1 MKFDLTKDKG
11 IFHGKWALTPGVV
24 FPDTLVDFGPINADG
39 QYAWVLELQ
48 CVEVLGEVA
57 FIGANFYSSLKDK
70 TYLKEMEDSWHAHG
84 LD

>member
-1 MKFDLTKDKG
+1 MTKDTG
-11 IFHGKWALTPGVV
+11 VFHGKWALTPGVV

-70 TYLKEMEDSWHAHG
+70 TYLKDMEDSWHAHG